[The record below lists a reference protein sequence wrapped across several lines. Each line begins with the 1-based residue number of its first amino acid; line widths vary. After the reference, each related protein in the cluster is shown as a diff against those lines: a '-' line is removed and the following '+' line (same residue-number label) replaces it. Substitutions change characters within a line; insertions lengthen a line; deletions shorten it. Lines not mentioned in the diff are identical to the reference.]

1 MLKACSTT
9 FSSEAGSCHDV
20 LHAPLRDAGH
30 SSVLP
35 LLEIVVLIQVGQAI
49 GVWSTLGLLVLAA
62 VAGMMVI
69 RQQGVSMVG
78 RMFDAMSEGR
88 LAVGSI
94 VDSYAKIAAGCLLIV
109 PGFITDALGLALL
122 VPPLR
127 ALMLRAMLPGLAGQ
141 RRAETPAV
149 TIVAAGAP
157 DRHRRHLQAPRRRPR
172 SQGLGRFPPPTL
184 SRRGARD
191 S

>member
-1 MLKACSTT
+1 MMSSMRRFVMLA
-9 FSSEAGSCHDV
+9 F
-20 LHAPLRDAGH
+20 L
-30 SSVLP
+30 VLP

-94 VDSYAKIAAGCLLIV
+94 VDSYARIAAGCLLIV

-127 ALMLRAMLPGLAGQ
+127 ALMLRAMLPGLAGR
-141 RRAETPAV
+141 RRADAPAGEQPARP
-149 TIVAAGAP
+149 IVIEGTYKRLDD
-157 DRHRRHLQAPRRRPR
+157 DRDPKA
-172 SQGLGRFPPPTL
+172 
-184 SRRGARD
+184 
-191 S
+191 

>member
-1 MLKACSTT
+1 MMSSMRRFVMLA
-9 FSSEAGSCHDV
+9 F
-20 LHAPLRDAGH
+20 L
-30 SSVLP
+30 VLP

-62 VAGMMVI
+62 VAGTMVI

-94 VDSYAKIAAGCLLIV
+94 VDTYARIAAGCLLIV

-127 ALMLRAMLPGLAGQ
+127 GLMLRAMLPGLAGR
-141 RRAETPAV
+141 RRAEAPAGEQPARP
-149 TIVAAGAP
+149 IVIEGTYKRL
-157 DRHRRHLQAPRRRPR
+157 DDDDTKR
-172 SQGLGRFPPPTL
+172 
-184 SRRGARD
+184 
-191 S
+191 

>member
-1 MLKACSTT
+1 MMSSMRQIVMLV
-9 FSSEAGSCHDV
+9 FLG
-20 LHAPLRDAGH
+20 
-30 SSVLP
+30 LP
-35 LLEIVVLIQVGQAI
+35 LLEIVVLILVGQAI
-49 GVWSTLGLLVLAA
+49 GVWLTLGLLILAA

-94 VDSYAKIAAGCLLIV
+94 VDSYATIAAGCLLIV

-127 ALMLRAMLPGLAGQ
+127 AFMLRAMLPGLAGQ
-141 RRAETPAV
+141 RRAETS
-149 TIVAAGAP
+149 AG
-157 DRHRRHLQAPRRRPR
+157 DDR
-172 SQGLGRFPPPTL
+172 SQP
-184 SRRGARD
+184 ARPIVID
-191 S
+191 GTYKRLDDDRDPKA

>member
-1 MLKACSTT
+1 MSSMRRFVMLI
-9 FSSEAGSCHDV
+9 FLG
-20 LHAPLRDAGH
+20 
-30 SSVLP
+30 LP

-49 GVWSTLGLLVLAA
+49 GVWSTLGLLILAA

-94 VDSYAKIAAGCLLIV
+94 VDSYARIVAGCLLIV

-122 VPPLR
+122 LPPVR
-127 ALMLRAMLPGLAGQ
+127 TLMLRAMLPGLAG
-141 RRAETPAV
+141 
-149 TIVAAGAP
+149 
-157 DRHRRHLQAPRRRPR
+157 RRRTDAPAPANGNR
-172 SQGLGRFPPPTL
+172 AQA
-184 SRRGARD
+184 ARPIVIEGTYERLD
-191 S
+191 DDRDTKA

>member
-1 MLKACSTT
+1 MMSSMRRFVMLA
-9 FSSEAGSCHDV
+9 F
-20 LHAPLRDAGH
+20 L
-30 SSVLP
+30 VLP

-62 VAGMMVI
+62 VAGTMVI

-88 LAVGSI
+88 LAVGSL
-94 VDSYAKIAAGCLLIV
+94 VDSYARIAAGCLLIV

-127 ALMLRAMLPGLAGQ
+127 ALMLRAMLPGLAGR
-141 RRAETPAV
+141 RRADAPASEQP
-149 TIVAAGAP
+149 TRPIVIEGTYKRLDDDGDPKA
-157 DRHRRHLQAPRRRPR
+157 
-172 SQGLGRFPPPTL
+172 
-184 SRRGARD
+184 
-191 S
+191 

>member
-1 MLKACSTT
+1 MMSSMRRFVMLA
-9 FSSEAGSCHDV
+9 F
-20 LHAPLRDAGH
+20 L
-30 SSVLP
+30 VLP

-94 VDSYAKIAAGCLLIV
+94 VDSYARIAAGCLLIV

-127 ALMLRAMLPGLAGQ
+127 ALMLRAMLPGLAGR
-141 RRAETPAV
+141 RRAEAPAGEQPARP
-149 TIVAAGAP
+149 IVIEGTYKRLDD
-157 DRHRRHLQAPRRRPR
+157 DRDPKA
-172 SQGLGRFPPPTL
+172 
-184 SRRGARD
+184 
-191 S
+191 

>member
-1 MLKACSTT
+1 MMSSMRRFVMLV
-9 FSSEAGSCHDV
+9 FLG
-20 LHAPLRDAGH
+20 
-30 SSVLP
+30 LP

-49 GVWSTLGLLVLAA
+49 GVWATLGLLILAA

-94 VDSYAKIAAGCLLIV
+94 VDSYTRIVAGCLLIV

-127 ALMLRAMLPGLAGQ
+127 ALMLRAMLPGLAGP
-141 RRAETPAV
+141 RRAETTAS
-149 TIVAAGAP
+149 
-157 DRHRRHLQAPRRRPR
+157 DDR
-172 SQGLGRFPPPTL
+172 SQP
-184 SRRGARD
+184 ARPIVIEGTYKRLD
-191 S
+191 DDRDPKA

>member
-1 MLKACSTT
+1 MMSSMRRFVMLA
-9 FSSEAGSCHDV
+9 F
-20 LHAPLRDAGH
+20 L
-30 SSVLP
+30 VLP

-94 VDSYAKIAAGCLLIV
+94 VDSYARIAAGCLLIV

-127 ALMLRAMLPGLAGQ
+127 ALMLRAMLPGLAGR
-141 RRAETPAV
+141 RRAKAPAGEQPARP
-149 TIVAAGAP
+149 IVIEGTYKRLDD
-157 DRHRRHLQAPRRRPR
+157 DRDTKA
-172 SQGLGRFPPPTL
+172 
-184 SRRGARD
+184 
-191 S
+191 

>member
-1 MLKACSTT
+1 MMSSMRRFVMLA
-9 FSSEAGSCHDV
+9 F
-20 LHAPLRDAGH
+20 L
-30 SSVLP
+30 VLP

-62 VAGMMVI
+62 VAGTMVI

-88 LAVGSI
+88 LAVGSL
-94 VDSYAKIAAGCLLIV
+94 VDSYARIAAGCLLIV

-127 ALMLRAMLPGLAGQ
+127 ALMLRAMLPGLAGR
-141 RRAETPAV
+141 RRADAPAGEQPARP
-149 TIVAAGAP
+149 IVIEGTYKRLDDDGDPKA
-157 DRHRRHLQAPRRRPR
+157 
-172 SQGLGRFPPPTL
+172 
-184 SRRGARD
+184 
-191 S
+191 